1 MIIEDCLRRFIANL
15 IQKFKYLNLFL
26 WLIFIIRVSLINLM
40 LIVNDASVRLLVVT
54 GANGVAVIVIFLLRR
69 V

>member
-26 WLIFIIRVSLINLM
+26 WLIFILWVSLINLM

-54 GANGVAVIVIFLLRR
+54 GANGVAGIVIFLLRR